1 MIQVLT
7 KSFEKKK
14 EVIIENKNL
23 DSKSVISLCNLSN
36 TASLEKVAPQV
47 NCINIKDGM
56 YITNDNIMLAFTMK
70 DNTLNIPEGV
80 KRVESNII
88 VLPEKIRAQRSLY
101 EIVFPD
107 TVTEIGDRAF
117 TYYDNL
123 QKVVLSK
130 NLKTIGDY
138 AFYHCGI
145 RTIVMPSPIEKVG
158 KEVFGE
164 TPIEKV
170 INAK

>member
-1 MIQVLT
+1 
-7 KSFEKKK
+7 
-14 EVIIENKNL
+14 
-23 DSKSVISLCNLSN
+23 
-36 TASLEKVAPQV
+36 
-47 NCINIKDGM
+47 M

>member
-1 MIQVLT
+1 M
-7 KSFEKKK
+7 S
-14 EVIIENKNL
+14 
-23 DSKSVISLCNLSN
+23 
-36 TASLEKVAPQV
+36 
-47 NCINIKDGM
+47 
-56 YITNDNIMLAFTMK
+56 Y
-70 DNTLNIPEGV
+70 
-80 KRVESNII
+80 
-88 VLPEKIRAQRSLY
+88 
-101 EIVFPD
+101 